1 MMRWSVFAAVA
12 VAAVGAAFVTGA
24 AVPTKTAK
32 PPFDVKADGK
42 PDEARQL
49 VVVGQKTGYF
59 NMARVMR
66 EYKRAKTAVARLNVR
81 KDRMVANL
89 LGMRNMHAELEAAL
103 KVTTNEKRKE
113 EIAAGL
119 ITIRR
124 QVEDAD
130 REVHK
135 ILNNRAS
142 IILVELHDELRAMVG
157 AVARDNGLVAVL
169 AYPDAVTPEEADN
182 PMIKEL
188 RLKPPAAHPFYLDPS
203 VDFTDEIL
211 RRLNEKFDAQ
221 ND

>member
-1 MMRWSVFAAVA
+1 MIRWSVLAAIA

-24 AVPTKTAK
+24 AVPAKTAK
-32 PPFDVKADGK
+32 PPADVRADAKADAK
-42 PDEARQL
+42 PL

-66 EYKRAKTAVARLNVR
+66 EYKRAKTAVERLNVR

-89 LGMRNMHAELEAAL
+89 VGLRNMHAELEAAL
-103 KVTTNEKRKE
+103 KTTTNEKRKE
-113 EIAAGL
+113 ELASGVIML
-119 ITIRR
+119 RR
-124 QVEDAD
+124 QIEDAD

-142 IILVELHDELRAMVG
+142 IIIVELHDEMRAVVVS
-157 AVARDNGLVAVL
+157 VARDNNLVAVL
-169 AYPDAVTPEEADN
+169 AYPDAVTPEEAEN
-182 PMIKEL
+182 PMVKEM

-211 RRLNEKFDAQ
+211 RRLNEKFSAE